1 MSLHH
6 SFREN
11 QTQESFLIS
20 QISHLNQQKFCHS
33 DGKRTCTSLFFLKNR
48 YESTCYHLLFKWHNI
63 NLQFPAYVTVTMT
76 HNLYFFFYLMSDPK
90 YCFGLWYKVADFHVF
105 QNIIPAVFFSKICP
119 IKYQAR
125 YHIGN
130 KTGYNM
136 KALMISSVLVSFY
149 VLWQL
154 LLSYH
159 TQWLPR
165 VTSNSYSNEA
175 YATEF
180 I

>member
-1 MSLHH
+1 MSLRH

-20 QISHLNQQKFCHS
+20 QTSHLNQQKFCHS
-33 DGKRTCTSLFFLKNR
+33 DGKRTCTSLFFPKNR
-48 YESTCYHLLFKWHNI
+48 YESTCYHLLFKQRNI
-63 NLQFPAYVTVTMT
+63 NLQFLAYVTVTMT
-76 HNLYFFFYLMSDPK
+76 HNLYFFFFFFK
-90 YCFGLWYKVADFHVF
+90 CQI
-105 QNIIPAVFFSKICP
+105 QNIALASDIRLQIFMFSRTSYLLFFSKICP
-119 IKYQAR
+119 IKYPAR

-159 TQWLPR
+159 TQ
-165 VTSNSYSNEA
+165 
-175 YATEF
+175 
-180 I
+180 